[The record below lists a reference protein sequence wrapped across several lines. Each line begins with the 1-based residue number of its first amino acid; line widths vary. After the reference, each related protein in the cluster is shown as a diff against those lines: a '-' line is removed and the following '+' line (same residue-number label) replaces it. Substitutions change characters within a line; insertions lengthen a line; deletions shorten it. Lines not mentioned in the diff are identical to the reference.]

1 MIDLYLFSIH
11 WQLLLGL
18 VIGACLGMFVMSLCI
33 AGGSA
38 DADFFRI
45 ALENEREERKQVE
58 DAHLETRG
66 KLNDAQK
73 EVEYAKEKIHS
84 LIIKLGELRANQI
97 KEERERCKLA
107 K

>member
-1 MIDLYLFSIH
+1 MIDLTLFSIH
-11 WQLLLGL
+11 WHLILGL
-18 VIGACLGMFVMSLCI
+18 VLGACLGMIVTSMCV
-33 AGGSA
+33 AAGSA

-73 EVEYAKEKIHS
+73 EVEYAKEKIHKRGKDAS
-84 LIIKLGELRANQI
+84 
-97 KEERERCKLA
+97 
-107 K
+107 